1 MLCNKNSVS
10 KGKYNNENIR
20 EGEGRKKRRCPLHRK
35 KNSGKEEKKGDVLRT
50 EVHRVQKDSCV
61 TGQVEKQQVAGT
73 QLPTLFEVHGCLLS
87 VSMVIDI
94 QADLMVLF

>member
-1 MLCNKNSVS
+1 MRTSG
-10 KGKYNNENIR
+10 KGK
-20 EGEGRKKRRCPLHRK
+20 GGRKEGAHYTER

-50 EVHRVQKDSCV
+50 EVHRVHKDSCV